1 MSLSLPDNVTHGSK
15 VRCRSCGTVST
26 VGMESQLPVSGARP
40 KSWPTSK
47 PEPPPRPRPKA
58 VSVEVP
64 NRRTLTFTGRY
75 GFDELVMKGLLPPP
89 PPEMAEEL
97 RREGM
102 VVRESYP
109 LRFGD
114 LLARIT
120 HYLGI
125 PVCTGCSKRRKWFNQ
140 HLPTVKTTVWF
151 MVLGGTVLGLYALFV
166 LTF

>member
-1 MSLSLPDNVTHGSK
+1 MPRSK
-15 VRCRSCGTVST
+15 
-26 VGMESQLPVSGARP
+26 P
-40 KSWPTSK
+40 KSRAQPV
-47 PEPPPRPRPKA
+47 PRA
-58 VSVEVP
+58 MSVDVP

-75 GFDELVMKGLLPPP
+75 GFDELVMRGLLPPP

-114 LLARIT
+114 LMARIT

-125 PVCTGCSKRRKWFNQ
+125 PVCTGCSKRRKWLNQ
-140 HLPTVKTTVWF
+140 HLPRVKTTVWL
-151 MVLGGTVLGLYALFV
+151 MALGGTALGLYALFV
-166 LTF
+166 LTL

>member
-1 MSLSLPDNVTHGSK
+1 MPRSK
-15 VRCRSCGTVST
+15 
-26 VGMESQLPVSGARP
+26 P
-40 KSWPTSK
+40 KSRAQPV
-47 PEPPPRPRPKA
+47 PRA
-58 VSVEVP
+58 MSVDIP

-75 GFDELVMKGLLPPP
+75 GFDELVMRGLLPPP

-97 RREGM
+97 RRKGM

-125 PVCTGCSKRRKWFNQ
+125 PVCTGCSKRRKWLNQ

-151 MVLGGTVLGLYALFV
+151 MALGGTALGLYAVFA

>member
-1 MSLSLPDNVTHGSK
+1 MSVD
-15 VRCRSCGTVST
+15 
-26 VGMESQLPVSGARP
+26 
-40 KSWPTSK
+40 
-47 PEPPPRPRPKA
+47 
-58 VSVEVP
+58 VP

-97 RREGM
+97 RRKGM

-125 PVCTGCSKRRKWFNQ
+125 PVCTGCSKRRKWLNQ
-140 HLPTVKTTVWF
+140 HLPRVKTTVWF
-151 MVLGGTVLGLYALFV
+151 MALGGTALGLYAVFV
-166 LTF
+166 LNF